1 MQEQMECLEALE
13 VVEKDK
19 KALENRLAA
28 MAEGEGAATLELSV
42 RLASTEEE
50 RGRACGE
57 VEEMKTLLR
66 GMDVEQAR
74 VGEERERLAEEV
86 RRLVSVEEESTRMCA
101 EVATLHRQLQNAEE
115 DRAKVEEERSAA
127 EKERFRF
134 EAELTLVQTARE
146 EAVDT
151 FASVQHAAAAAGFFS
166 SFHICSSLLTC
177 L

>member
-1 MQEQMECLEALE
+1 
-13 VVEKDK
+13 
-19 KALENRLAA
+19 
-28 MAEGEGAATLELSV
+28 MAEGEGVATLELSV

-101 EVATLHRQLQNAEE
+101 EVATLHRQLQNAVE
-115 DRAKVEEERSAA
+115 DRAKVDEERSAA
-127 EKERFRF
+127 EKERWRF

-146 EAVDT
+146 EAVDM
-151 FASVQHAAAAAGFFS
+151 FASVQQAAAAAGFFS
-166 SFHICSSLLTC
+166 SFHTCTSLLTC